1 MRKTLISIF
10 FFVFL
15 LNTSALMAAN
25 YTYITAKQLKDKIT
39 ANEQL
44 SLVDIQFEGAYKAG
58 HFPDAI
64 TTYAYPVKTAESKAK
79 IEAQLATFKDGNT
92 PVIIISHR
100 GGGGAMR
107 AFDYLKEKGIDES
120 RLFILKKGMQAWTDK
135 DMLEVTLD

>member
-25 YTYITAKQLKDKIT
+25 YTYITAEQLKDKIT

-44 SLVDIQFEGAYKAG
+44 SLVDILFGGAYKAG

-64 TTYAYPVKTAESKAK
+64 ATYAYPVKTAESKTM
-79 IEAQLATFKDGNT
+79 IGEQLVAFKDGNT

-100 GGGGAMR
+100 GGGGAMQ
-107 AFDYLKEKGIDES
+107 AFDYFKEKGIDES
-120 RLFILKKGMQAWTDK
+120 RLFILKKGMQAWTNK